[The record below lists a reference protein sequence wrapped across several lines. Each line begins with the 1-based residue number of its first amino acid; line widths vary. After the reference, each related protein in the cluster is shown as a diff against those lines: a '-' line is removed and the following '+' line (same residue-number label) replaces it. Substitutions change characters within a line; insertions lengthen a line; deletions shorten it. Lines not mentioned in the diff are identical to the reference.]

1 MKTKKNDGDIRK
13 YCVKEI
19 ENDYVICEPPKTEEK
34 ILPVVTEN
42 ANAVHLY
49 NGDPGESFDRAG
61 EGLPDARTGLIAI
74 TVMCE
79 ADRQMEKCDWPK
91 D

>member
-1 MKTKKNDGDIRK
+1 MT
-13 YCVKEI
+13 
-19 ENDYVICEPPKTEEK
+19 END
-34 ILPVVTEN
+34 
-42 ANAVHLY
+42 NAVHLY
-49 NGDPGESFDRAG
+49 NGDRGESFDRAG